1 MRKTKSAIY
10 ERIGREFKE
19 KYLWHR
25 MLRMARMARDD
36 ATSFR

>member
-10 ERIGREFKE
+10 ERIGRESKE

-25 MLRMARMARDD
+25 MGSMARDD
-36 ATSFR
+36 ATSSR